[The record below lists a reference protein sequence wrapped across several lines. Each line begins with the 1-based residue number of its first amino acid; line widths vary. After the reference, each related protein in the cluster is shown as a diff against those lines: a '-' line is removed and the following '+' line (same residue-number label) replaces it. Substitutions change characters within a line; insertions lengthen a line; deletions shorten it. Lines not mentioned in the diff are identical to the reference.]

1 MDTNQKPFLKNV
13 DQRYSVFFYAI
24 FFTFLGSFFLGI
36 AHADPH
42 DVVIDGVAPADFVDF
57 GQPDPDKVT
66 LGKFLFF
73 DKILSGNK
81 NISCATCHHALTDT
95 GDGLSL
101 PIGEGGRGLGITRD
115 TGTGA
120 DRIHERVPRNAPP
133 VFALGALSIT
143 DLFHDGRVALDESQK
158 SGFLSPAGDD
168 LPLGLE
174 NVLAAQAMFPVTSGT
189 EMAGQVGENPIA
201 DAAAAGSLTGVWQ
214 QLADRLR
221 AIPEYVDLFQAAFGI
236 NASEITY
243 GHAANAI
250 AAFETSAWRATNSP
264 FDQVLHGDRS
274 AMSRKA
280 IKGMRLFYGK
290 AKCGTCHSGPFQT
303 DMDYHAIAMPQIG
316 PGKGDGFDGHED
328 FGRERVTGEIE
339 DRYRFRTPPLRNVA
353 LTGPWGHDGAFNTLE
368 GVVRHHL
375 NPVESIMNYECPGN
389 ASLPSRPDLDALDC
403 IVQNDTERVIAI
415 SEANTLRPKRLKEK
429 EIKALLAFLH
439 ALTDPDSL
447 DLRDDMPKYLPSGL
461 SLVE

>member
-1 MDTNQKPFLKNV
+1 MDTNQERTLNDV
-13 DQRYSVFFYAI
+13 AQRFPIFIYSILFI
-24 FFTFLGSFFLGI
+24 FLGSFFLSP

-42 DVVIDGVAPADFVDF
+42 NVDITPVKPDDFVDF
-57 GQPDPDKVT
+57 GHPDTDKVA

-101 PIGEGGRGLGITRD
+101 PIGEGGRGLGVIRD

-120 DRIHERVPRNAPP
+120 DRVHERVPRNAPP
-133 VFALGALSIT
+133 VFALGARSIT
-143 DLFHDGRVALDESQK
+143 DLFHDGRVAIDENQE

-189 EMAGQVGENPIA
+189 EMAGQAGENPIA
-201 DAAAAGSLTGVWQ
+201 DVAAAGALTEVWE

-221 AIPEYVDLFQAAFGI
+221 AIPEYADLFQAAFGI
-236 NASEITY
+236 SASEITY
-243 GHAANAI
+243 AHAANAI
-250 AAFETSAWRATNSP
+250 AAFEISAWRATNSP

-303 DMDYHAIAMPQIG
+303 DMNYHAIAMPQIG

-375 NPVESIMNYECPGN
+375 NPIKSIMNYECPGS
-389 ASLPSRPDLDALDC
+389 ATLPSRPDLDALDC
-403 IVQNDTERVIAI
+403 IVQNDIERVRAI
-415 SEANTLRPKRLKEK
+415 GDANTLRPQRLKEK

-439 ALTDPDSL
+439 ALTDPGSL
-447 DLRDDMPKYLPSGL
+447 DLRADVPTHLPSGL